1 MSGKSCNFLCCDL
14 FCHVRLEI
22 MKNVG
27 NVERLLVMS
36 LRPFLDSHGYL
47 GYSGEIAATF
57 GTRGVDGV
65 QIFD

>member
-1 MSGKSCNFLCCDL
+1 
-14 FCHVRLEI
+14 

-36 LRPFLDSHGYL
+36 WRPILDSHGYL

-57 GTRGVDGV
+57 GTRGVDDV